1 MAELWNN
8 IENAIGT
15 IKSLVTGFY
24 DIVSSIFGFIPA
36 PFSDILTIMSIV
48 IIALV
53 AIKIVRG

>member
-1 MAELWNN
+1 MAELWEN

-15 IKSLVTGFY
+15 IKSLVTGFF
-24 DIVSSIFGFIPA
+24 DIVTSIFGFLPE
-36 PFSDILTIMSIV
+36 PFGTILSIASIV

>member
-1 MAELWNN
+1 MKELWEN
-8 IENAIGT
+8 IENAIDT

-24 DIVSSIFGFIPA
+24 DIITSIFNFIPE
-36 PFSDILTIMSIV
+36 PFGTILGIVAIV